1 MKENAIKFLYAIDC
15 YLLYLLSGV
24 VSAAGV
30 VAYYSI
36 RAALDYGNIGDVPDA
51 GVFVDYIADFVSGK
65 SSVVLL
71 VSYVIVLAV
80 LLLVFA
86 IRRRSLAAY
95 AGMSHARLF
104 SIIGSL
110 VLGVILN
117 LIIYTIT
124 PENSSAEAEINAVL
138 IMCVILGP
146 FVEELMFRGVLLKMF
161 GSACGIVGAS
171 VITSALFAIS
181 HTDPVQ
187 IVYAFIIGIVMC
199 MVRVKSTSLWSTVAL
214 HLSFN
219 IAGAMAMLI
228 KPCLSQQ
235 DLMAAFAI
243 GVVCFVIACSGGRK
257 TAPKKVSKCS
267 N

>member
-24 VSAAGV
+24 AAAAGV
-30 VAYYSI
+30 VAYYSV
-36 RAALDYGNIGDVPDA
+36 RAALDYGSIGDVADSA
-51 GVFVDYIADFVSGK
+51 AFVDYIADFVSGK

-71 VSYVIVLAV
+71 VSYFIILAV
-80 LLLVFA
+80 LFLVFA

-95 AGMSHARLF
+95 TGMSHARFF
-104 SIIGSL
+104 SIAGAL
-110 VLGVILN
+110 ALGVILN

-124 PENSSAEAEINAVL
+124 PEDSSVESEINTVL
-138 IMCVILGP
+138 ILCVILGP

-161 GSACGIVGAS
+161 GGVCGIVAAS
-171 VITSALFAIS
+171 VITSALFALS

-187 IVYAFIIGIVMC
+187 ILYAFALGIIMC
-199 MVRVKSTSLWSTVAL
+199 IVRVKSTSLWSTVAL

-219 IAGAMAMLI
+219 IAGAMAMVIQPSFSNQEIIAACAVGVL
-228 KPCLSQQ
+228 CL
-235 DLMAAFAI
+235 
-243 GVVCFVIACSGGRK
+243 VIACSGGRK
-257 TAPKKVSKCS
+257 SSLKKVSKCR

>member
-24 VSAAGV
+24 LSAAVV

-36 RAALDYGNIGDVPDA
+36 RAAVDYGNIGDVPDA

-71 VSYVIVLAV
+71 VSYFIVFAV

-95 AGMSHARLF
+95 TGMSHARLF

-161 GSACGIVGAS
+161 GSACGIFVAS
-171 VITSALFAIS
+171 VITSALFALS

-187 IVYAFIIGIVMC
+187 IVYAFILGIIMC
-199 MVRVKSTSLWSTVAL
+199 MVRVKSTSLWSAVAL

-219 IAGAMAMLI
+219 IAGAMALLI
-228 KPCLSQQ
+228 EPSFSQQ
-235 DLMAAFAI
+235 DVMAAFAI
-243 GVVCFVIACSGGRK
+243 GVVCLVIACSGGRK
-257 TAPKKVSKCS
+257 SLPKKVSKCR